1 MPLSVLETSKRVS
14 VIVGR
19 YCGSLTAGTIENYPI
34 YLNKYPLLNFARG
47 AYLKVERDK
56 KTVSFKLPLNFGCT
70 GAAVLI

>member
-1 MPLSVLETSKRVS
+1 M
-14 VIVGR
+14 GR